1 MNEVMWREVMGFR
14 NTPEQRCL
22 LQGVLN
28 PWHADFPLW
37 VPGLSAAS
45 LCVSTC
51 VAFLQAGQQAC
62 AEEWRPNVCFLTRY

>member
-14 NTPEQRCL
+14 NTPEQRCS

-37 VPGLSAAS
+37 VPGAVLLGPSVGTRVGLSFRQGS
-45 LCVSTC
+45 SMLRGVETN
-51 VAFLQAGQQAC
+51 VFLIM
-62 AEEWRPNVCFLTRY
+62 LH

>member
-37 VPGLSAAS
+37 VPGCFAGS
-45 LCVSTC
+45 LCGNPC
-51 VAFLQAGQQAC
+51 GAFLQAGKRRA
-62 AEEWRPNVCFLTRY
+62 